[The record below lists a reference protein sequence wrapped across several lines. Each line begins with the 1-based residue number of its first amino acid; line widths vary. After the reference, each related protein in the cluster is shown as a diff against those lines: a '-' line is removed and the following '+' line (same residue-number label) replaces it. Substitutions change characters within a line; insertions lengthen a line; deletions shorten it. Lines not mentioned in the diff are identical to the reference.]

1 MKQFCL
7 VQNAFSDS
15 ENKEKR
21 NSVTT
26 KFTFENFKTLLPR
39 IEKAISDLDLA
50 KDGKYLFGGKITLAD
65 LYCLQLKIFFSDGLY
80 NKELYRNNIW

>member
-1 MKQFCL
+1 MKQYCL
-7 VQNAFSDS
+7 VQNTFSDS

-39 IEKAISDLDLA
+39 IEKTITDLGLA
-50 KDGKYLFGGKITLAD
+50 KDRKYLFGGKVTLAD

-80 NKELYRNNIW
+80 NKEQYQNNI